1 MLYVQDDVYDFMTPR
16 ESVQPIKLTRD
27 IYKNDKLMSNSL
39 EYKQILRLL
48 KKLQYNKLVTR
59 EYKKGK
65 TYYLKN
71 N

>member
-1 MLYVQDDVYDFMTPR
+1 MIYVQDDVYDFMTHR

-65 TYYLKN
+65 TFYLRN